1 MPDLNISW
9 LDQRLLNG
17 NHPTNPE
24 CAECTGSAD
33 CSELESVLLISMTEG
48 VLSSRYPGQDS
59 FQVEVTEFK
68 IRQSQTGKMAME
80 PLLRKS
86 AFPFRQI
93 GDQIHLET
101 GNGHST
107 GPDRNRGT
115 FLLNGRFR
123 KKNSSVYG
131 RNI

>member
-24 CAECTGSAD
+24 CAECTG
-33 CSELESVLLISMTEG
+33 VEG
-48 VLSSRYPGQDS
+48 
-59 FQVEVTEFK
+59 VEVTEFK